1 MKGKVGLVI
10 GLGAGYV
17 LGSRAGRER
26 YQQIKDQFLKAWNTE
41 PVQQQVAKVQ
51 DFAKSSVA
59 QLPSTLWDGAQK
71 VKNAVSKQ
79 GTPGEKLDSGI
90 KAGKS
95 SAEEAKRAAAE
106 KTGTAN
112 ASFDE
117 VSGVADDD
125 ISGPNAASLPT
136 GQI

>member
-26 YQQIKDQFLKAWNTE
+26 YQQMKEQFLKVWNTD
-41 PVQQQVAKVQ
+41 PVQQQVSKVQ
-51 DFAKSSVA
+51 DFAKSSA
-59 QLPSTLWDGAQK
+59 AALPTAVWDGAVK
-71 VKNAVSKQ
+71 VTNAVTKK

-95 SAEEAKRAAAE
+95 SADDVKKAAAE
-106 KTGTAN
+106 ASAAAN

-117 VSGVADDD
+117 VSAPANGDVT
-125 ISGPNAASLPT
+125 GPDSSLPT